1 LALVAVVDV
10 AGVLVDFVDSFVG
23 DLDKGHSC
31 V

>member
-23 DLDKGHSC
+23 DLDEGHSC